1 MSKTI
6 VFVGNPNVG
15 KSAWLNALCHQ
26 QFEVGNW
33 PGVTVEKK
41 EAYVTW
47 DNETYHMIDLPGCYD
62 FIGEHEETI
71 SVNFLHQEH
80 IDCIVQVVDVMNL
93 SRNLLLTLALRE
105 LQIPMVMI
113 FNFMDEAKKYHVQ
126 IDVKRISA
134 RLQVPI
140 IASSVFDTSNY
151 ATVQSMIVHMCKQEV
166 CYEPLYTK
174 QLESVYIKVFHFIQK
189 ATTYE
194 NISQAQLH
202 RLCCSVIQHN
212 QVAWKQVEVWG
223 IHKESLQDICKVS
236 NVQLTQD
243 RYYVV
248 KSLMRY
254 VKKIDAIQYEK
265 SKKIDTILLHKYL
278 GLPCFFGMFSCLLW
292 ICFEI
297 STPWIDFLET
307 CFTLIGKY
315 LRYGLQ
321 FMPIWFQD
329 FVVQGMLQ
337 GVGGVLTFIPLMACL
352 YMMLALLEECGYMS
366 RIAILLDRIMRIFH
380 LSGKTFVAFM
390 MGFGCNVA
398 GIYAIRTLEDEQQKK
413 RVALMIPFMSC
424 SARLPI
430 YALFGAAFFQNQTGW
445 MIITIYGIG
454 LVIALLLSI
463 VSVNVF
469 PSTSSMFLT
478 EIPPYRK
485 PKLSIVLQKTKK
497 EMKSYIQKAYKV
509 IFVTMLV
516 IWGLGYTWSPQK
528 ESILA
533 QGAKQVQFL
542 FEPLGFGE
550 RWECIAALPTGMIA
564 KETIVAYFT
573 SIQEETKETIHV
585 KKDIV
590 SLGKTFMHT
599 IYQTIHPF
607 SKNTVRDDT
616 NSVQRLFQGKLAKLK
631 VFSYLVFILLSIP
644 CMMTLQA
651 LRKEFGYHMMIASM
665 LLMIVLPYVVSFCI
679 YQIGCLFLG

>member
-6 VFVGNPNVG
+6 AFVGNPNVG
-15 KSAWLNALCHQ
+15 KSAWLNVLCQQ

-47 DNETYHMIDLPGCYD
+47 ENERYHMIDLPGCYD

-71 SVNFLHQEH
+71 SINYLHKEH

-105 LQIPMVMI
+105 LQIPMMII

-140 IASSVFDTSNY
+140 IASSIFDTENY
-151 ATVQSMIVHMCKQEV
+151 TTVQKMIIHMSNQTV
-166 CYEPLYTK
+166 CYEPLFTK
-174 QLESVYIKVFHFIQK
+174 QMESVYIKLFQLMMSATSYQK
-189 ATTYE
+189 
-194 NISQAQLH
+194 ISTAQLH
-202 RLCCSVIQHN
+202 RLCCCAIQHDETT
-212 QVAWKQVEVWG
+212 WKQLEVWG
-223 IHKESLQDICKVS
+223 IHKESIREICDVS
-236 NVQLTQD
+236 NKQLMKD
-243 RYYVV
+243 RYQIV
-248 KSLMRY
+248 KGLMRY

-265 SKKIDTILLHKYL
+265 SKKIDMILLNKYL
-278 GLPCFFGMFSCLLW
+278 GLPCFLILFSCLLW

-297 STPWIDFLET
+297 STPWIDFLDLCIT
-307 CFTLIGKY
+307 MIGKY
-315 LRYGLQ
+315 IRVGLT

-329 FVVQGMLQ
+329 FIVQGVLQ
-337 GVGGVLTFIPLMACL
+337 GVGGVLSFIPLMASL

-366 RIAILLDRIMRIFH
+366 RIAILLDNIMNVFH
-380 LSGKTFVAFM
+380 LSGKTFIAFM

-398 GIYAIRTLEDEQQKK
+398 GIYAIRTLEDERLKK

-424 SARLPI
+424 SARLPV
-430 YALFGAAFFQNQTGW
+430 YALFGSAFFHRQTEW
-445 MIITIYGIG
+445 MILTIYGIG
-454 LVIALLLSI
+454 LMVALLLSI
-463 VSVNVF
+463 VSVKLF
-469 PSTSSMFLT
+469 PATSLTFLS

-485 PKLSIVLQKTKK
+485 PKLSIVLQKMRK
-497 EMKSYIQKAYKV
+497 EMKNYVQKAYKV
-509 IFVTMLV
+509 VFLTMLI
-516 IWGLGYTWSPQK
+516 IWALGYTWSPQK
-528 ESILA
+528 ESILS

-564 KETIVAYFT
+564 KETIVGYFT
-573 SIQEETKETIHV
+573 SIQDETKESIHV
-585 KKDIV
+585 KQDINDLKN
-590 SLGKTFMHT
+590 SLLQT
-599 IYQTIHPF
+599 IYQSINPF
-607 SKNTVRDDT
+607 YHRKEQVVKN
-616 NSVQRLFQGKLAKLK
+616 NVQYLFQGKFAKLK

-651 LRKEFGYHMMIASM
+651 LRKEFGLKMMIISM
-665 LLMIVLPYVVSFCI
+665 ILMTVVPYVLSFCI